1 MVIHTSVFE
10 RILTWRLLV
19 TQRARGLHRTF
30 KTVLMKKVVLSFFA
44 AAVAFVSFGQDASQ
58 PQGSWYLGSGD
69 ATTLLN
75 VFSSGVSMD
84 ATVGYAVADD
94 IVVTAMTGFGGALDS
109 LNLSLGG
116 QYFMGDYYV
125 GLQLLDPLNDFDLG
139 LNAGRYIDFKDVL
152 YITPQLNLDMLTTEP
167 ELSISI
173 GVGAR
178 F

>member
-1 MVIHTSVFE
+1 MCVPDTRFG
-10 RILTWRLLV
+10 
-19 TQRARGLHRTF
+19 RGLHRTF

-58 PQGSWYLGSGD
+58 PKGSWYLGTGD

-75 VFSSGVSMD
+75 VFSTGVDFD

-94 IVVTAMTGFGGALDS
+94 IVVTAKSGFGGSFDA
-109 LNLSLGG
+109 LNLSIGG

-125 GLQLLDPLNDFDLG
+125 GLDVDDYINDLDLG
-139 LNAGRYIDFKDVL
+139 INAGRYIDFKDVL
-152 YITPQLNLDMLTTEP
+152 YIAPQLNVDMLLDDP
-167 ELSISI
+167 AVGIRINL
-173 GVGAR
+173 GAR

>member
-1 MVIHTSVFE
+1 
-10 RILTWRLLV
+10 
-19 TQRARGLHRTF
+19 
-30 KTVLMKKVVLSFFA
+30 MKKFVLSLF
-44 AAVAFVSFGQDASQ
+44 AVATASFAFAQDASQ
-58 PQGSWYLGSGD
+58 PKGSWYLGTGD

-75 VFSSGVSMD
+75 VFSSGVSFD

-94 IVVTAMTGFGGALDS
+94 IVVTAKSGFGGTFDA

-125 GLQLLDPLNDFDLG
+125 GLDVDDPINNLDLG

-152 YITPQLNLDMLTTEP
+152 YIAPQLNIGALLNDP
-167 ELSISI
+167 AVGVSINL
-173 GVGAR
+173 GAR

>member
-1 MVIHTSVFE
+1 
-10 RILTWRLLV
+10 
-19 TQRARGLHRTF
+19 
-30 KTVLMKKVVLSFFA
+30 MKKFVLSLF
-44 AAVAFVSFGQDASQ
+44 AVATASFAFAQDASQ
-58 PQGSWYLGSGD
+58 PKGSWYLGTGD

-75 VFSSGVSMD
+75 VFSTGVSFD

-94 IVVTAMTGFGGALDS
+94 IVVTAKSGFGGTFDA

-125 GLQLLDPLNDFDLG
+125 GLDVDDPINNLDLG

-152 YITPQLNLDMLTTEP
+152 YIAPQLNIGALLNDP
-167 ELSISI
+167 AVGVSINL
-173 GVGAR
+173 GAR

>member
-1 MVIHTSVFE
+1 
-10 RILTWRLLV
+10 
-19 TQRARGLHRTF
+19 
-30 KTVLMKKVVLSFFA
+30 MKKVVLSFFA
-44 AAVAFVSFGQDASQ
+44 AVVAFVSFGQDASQ

-75 VFSSGVSMD
+75 IFSTGVDMH

-125 GLQLLDPLNDFDLG
+125 GVQLHDPINNFDVG

-152 YITPQLNLDMLTTEP
+152 YITPQLNIDMLATEP
-167 ELSISI
+167 QLGISI